1 MRLVERYIIKESHQH
16 WKEIDKFC
24 FFSKNIYNY
33 TSYLVRQSL
42 IFNKT
47 YLNYNQIYYQFKNSQ
62 YYGSLPSKL
71 IQQILRILDKNWQ
84 SFLVANKAYR
94 ENPNKFTE
102 QPKLQKYKDK
112 IKGRNLLVYII

>member
-1 MRLVERYIIKESHQH
+1 MDH
-16 WKEIDKFC
+16 
-24 FFSKNIYNY
+24 Y
-33 TSYLVRQSL
+33 T
-42 IFNKT
+42 
-47 YLNYNQIYYQFKNSQ
+47 
-62 YYGSLPSKL
+62 SKL

>member
-1 MRLVERYIIKESHQH
+1 MRLVERHIIKESHQH
-16 WKEIDKFC
+16 GKEIDKFC
-24 FFSKNIYNY
+24 FLSKNIYNY
-33 TSYLVRQSL
+33 ANYLVRQSL
-42 IFNKT
+42 IFNKN
-47 YLNYNQIYYQFKNSQ
+47 YLNYNQIYHQFKNSP
-62 YYGSLPSKL
+62 YYGLLPSKL

-94 ENPNKFTE
+94 ENPNKFTD